1 MIDIKVLDF
10 PILTACNLRCDNCS
24 SYSNLHIEGT
34 VQTASQGAAEL
45 VAWSSYI
52 NPLRLQILGGEPLL
66 HKQLPDFIKT
76 ARETYPHTDLR
87 LYTNGLLLKRHKDL
101 KALLRETNCMLVI
114 SVHSTE
120 QRYKTLLHASLS
132 EFFDSDMY
140 STANK
145 SVVSFAK
152 VFETQGIKV
161 ELRDMTQHWSRV
173 YKKGIKPFNSD
184 YKKAHEACMWTHCT
198 QLYKGKLWK
207 CTQTAFFDDLM
218 RRINNH
224 EDWEQYKSM
233 YTPLSHDDP
242 EHVKKA
248 WFNAFLH
255 PEPICSMCRG
265 NNNEVILRKNVW

>member
-76 ARETYPHTDLR
+76 AREVYPHTDLR

-145 SVVSFAK
+145 SIVSFAK

-184 YKKAHEACMWTHCT
+184 YKKAHEAWC
-198 QLYKGKLWK
+198 GKQ
-207 CTQTAFFDDLM
+207 C
-218 RRINNH
+218 RR
-224 EDWEQYKSM
+224 
-233 YTPLSHDDP
+233 L
-242 EHVKKA
+242 
-248 WFNAFLH
+248 
-255 PEPICSMCRG
+255 
-265 NNNEVILRKNVW
+265 